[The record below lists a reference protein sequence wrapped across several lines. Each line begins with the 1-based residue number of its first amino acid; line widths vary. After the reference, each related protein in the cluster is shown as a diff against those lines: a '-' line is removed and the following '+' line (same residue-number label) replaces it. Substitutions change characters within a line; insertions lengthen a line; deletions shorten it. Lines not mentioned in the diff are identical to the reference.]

1 MKKILI
7 SFLILFSLCACTAKE
22 ENIEGPLI
30 HEVLEDPS
38 FDEDA
43 LYEYLSHREET
54 VFMVSDMIRPLHPDG
69 TASDLKVYAIFCNDS
84 IISLTLCSDICEFNE
99 NEKLLEEMNKNEY
112 SLIMETDKGLYYV
125 TKDQIIPFDEEQG
138 VNEKDMKKLEGIK
151 TRITESNPLNKP
163 KRKIEISK
171 PEEKTASKTARIV
184 VRFTEGD
191 EDEKAKKFE
200 EFSKAKFL
208 NRMIS
213 APLYVYQIGYDN
225 EKALKKLLEDYASL
239 EYVETVQI
247 DGQSELIDPVKE
259 RE

>member
-7 SFLILFSLCACTAKE
+7 SFLILFSLCSCMAKE
-22 ENIEGPLI
+22 ENIEVPLI

-54 VFMVSDMIRPLHPDG
+54 VFMVSDVIRPLHPDG
-69 TASDLKVYAIFCNDS
+69 TASDLKVYAVFCNDS
-84 IISLTLCSDICEFNE
+84 IISLALCSDICKFIE

-125 TKDQIIPFDEEQG
+125 TKDQIIPFNEEQG
-138 VNEKDMKKLEGIK
+138 ANEKDMKKLEGIK

-171 PEEKTASKTARIV
+171 AEEESASKMARIV
-184 VRFTEGD
+184 VRFTDGD
-191 EDEKAKKFE
+191 EDEKAKLFE

-213 APLYVYQIGYDN
+213 APLYVYQVGYDN
-225 EKALKKLLEDYASL
+225 EKALKKLLEDCASL
-239 EYVETVQI
+239 EYVEMVQI